1 MWGNWCVGDNATFL
15 YFKGMLDI
23 GDTKIKYKDID
34 QLCNLMDSSA
44 VQQVLLE
51 ALNLGVRN
59 YTYELD

>member
-1 MWGNWCVGDNATFL
+1 
-15 YFKGMLDI
+15 MLDI

-51 ALNLGVRN
+51 AMNLGVRN